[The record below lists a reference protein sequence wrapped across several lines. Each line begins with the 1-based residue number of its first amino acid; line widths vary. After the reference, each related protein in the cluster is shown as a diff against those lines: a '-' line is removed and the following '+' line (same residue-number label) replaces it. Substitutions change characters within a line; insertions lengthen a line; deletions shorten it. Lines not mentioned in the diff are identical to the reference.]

1 MTAFLTSTPSAE
13 RGGAFYA
20 GNGLLASLRAALPA
34 RALTALLITSDPAE
48 PARTAHMAAEL
59 RETLER
65 SGFAAARFDALDGTN
80 DAEAPALV
88 AAADLIFLAGG
99 HVPTQNAFFRRIG
112 LRARLADYAGV
123 VLGISAGSMNS
134 AETVYAQPELPG
146 ESTDAA
152 FARFLPGLGLTQKQ
166 IIPHYQAIR
175 DDVLD
180 GRRLFEDITYP
191 DSIGREFFAIPD
203 GSYLRIDASGE
214 RFFGEVWRIADGVC
228 EKVQG

>member
-13 RGGAFYA
+13 RGGEFYTE
-20 GNGLLASLRAALPA
+20 NGFSEALRAALPA

-65 SGFAAARFDALDGTN
+65 SGFTVERFDALDGAN
-80 DAEAPALV
+80 DADAPSLC

-112 LRARLADYAGV
+112 LRALLAGFAGV
-123 VLGISAGSMNS
+123 VVGISAGSMNS

-152 FARFLPGLGLTQKQ
+152 FVRFLPGLGLTTKQ

-175 DDVLD
+175 DELLD

-191 DSIGREFFAIPD
+191 DSFGREFFAIPD
-203 GSYLRIDASGE
+203 GSYLRIDGSGE
-214 RFFGEVWRIADGVC
+214 RFFGEVRRIADGVC
-228 EKVQG
+228 ARVQ